1 MEALEKPKEKRTKF
15 SGGSHGIKGNLAMV
29 DPAAATHQ
37 HVRLRIKLPVS
48 PSRNSVGSMKAS
60 KSTTSSKPTAAANH
74 QDPATSELSDHKS
87 SDTEPTSPA
96 SEFQNLSHT
105 SLKELRVTSLNLIP
119 LFLLLR
125 VWRL

>member
-1 MEALEKPKEKRTKF
+1 MEALEKPKEKRTKSF
-15 SGGSHGIKGNLAMV
+15 GGSHEIKGNLAMV

-60 KSTTSSKPTAAANH
+60 KSTTSSKPTAANH

-87 SDTEPTSPA
+87 SGTELLHLPL
-96 SEFQNLSHT
+96 NIRISHIH
-105 SLKELRVTSLNLIP
+105 L
-119 LFLLLR
+119 
-125 VWRL
+125 